1 MGLFGGLFC
10 KGIKGDLK
18 RFHYSPGYC
27 DMLGASHSITLEKNS
42 DGKWV
47 YITCDREE
55 HSEPMTVI
63 TYSVSSEAASEFEKF
78 IKGSDFPSLS
88 KRPKNRGFVTDY
100 SPWGYYLDF
109 DCSTYGGSRLE
120 SFDITEYHEYTNK
133 DYDLMKQVLAR
144 FNALKG
150 DKLSEV
156 RGKD

>member
-1 MGLFGGLFC
+1 MGLFGGLFSS
-10 KGIKGDLK
+10 GIKGDLK
-18 RFHYSPGYC
+18 RFHYSPSYC

-47 YITCDREE
+47 FFTRDREE

-63 TYSVSSEAASEFEKF
+63 TYAVSDEAASEFEKF
-78 IKGSDFPSLS
+78 IKESDFPSLS
-88 KRPKNRGFVTDY
+88 KRPRNRGFVTDY

-109 DCSTYGGSRLE
+109 DCSASGGSRLE

-133 DYDLMKQVLAR
+133 DYDLMKQVLAK

-150 DKLSEV
+150 EKLSEV
-156 RGKD
+156 REKD

>member
-1 MGLFGGLFC
+1 MGLFGGLFS

-27 DMLGASHSITLEKNS
+27 DMLGASHSGTLEKTAGGS
-42 DGKWV
+42 WTFV
-47 YITCDREE
+47 TRDREE

-63 TYSVSSEAASEFEKF
+63 TYAVTDEKASEFEKF
-78 IKGSDFPSLS
+78 VKESNFTNLS
-88 KRPKNRGFVTDY
+88 KRPSNRGFVTDY

-109 DCSTYGGSRLE
+109 DCSAYGGSGSE
-120 SFDITEYHEYTNK
+120 SFDITELHEYTTA
-133 DYDLMKQVLAR
+133 DYDLMKEVLAR

-156 RGKD
+156 LEND